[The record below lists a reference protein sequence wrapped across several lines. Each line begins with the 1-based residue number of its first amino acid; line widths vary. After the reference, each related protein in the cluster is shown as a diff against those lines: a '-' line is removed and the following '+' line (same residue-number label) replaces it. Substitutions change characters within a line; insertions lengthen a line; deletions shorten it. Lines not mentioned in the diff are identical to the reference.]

1 MDIQGM
7 YKYLDKCTH
16 LDNFTYLDSYKDI
29 LLHGE
34 IEESYNYKQ
43 NTYYNEYVT
52 IVTHC
57 I

>member
-1 MDIQGM
+1 M
-7 YKYLDKCTH
+7 YKDLDKCTY
-16 LDNFTYLDSYKDI
+16 LDNCTYLDSYKDM

-43 NTYYNEYVT
+43 HTHYNEYVT

-57 I
+57 T